1 MTWKTWIIDL
11 MQTVESK
18 TNKLYV
24 NNIWILLETYFL
36 DSVDNVVKYSQ
47 NPLFLTFFNG
57 LHSHTCTQM
66 FFQYFLHADNW

>member
-36 DSVDNVVKYSQ
+36 DSVDNVVKYS
-47 NPLFLTFFNG
+47 
-57 LHSHTCTQM
+57 
-66 FFQYFLHADNW
+66 